1 MTNEHM
7 AVVMAWLAQR
17 VMKAEGFIL
26 EQAPDVIQQ
35 IITMD
40 FVQALSVALCL
51 AMAVP
56 FLLALLWLVWCK
68 SEKADEECRWAARA
82 VSTCVIGVIVCSM
95 LCFSVVHSIK
105 AARIHCAPK
114 AYLLERVGILK

>member
-1 MTNEHM
+1 MANNEHI
-7 AVVMAWLAQR
+7 AVVMAWMAQR
-17 VMKAEGFIL
+17 IMKAEGFIL

-56 FLLALLWLVWCK
+56 FVVLMLWLGWKHGDYVVRALVVIIGGWLIAAMLVV
-68 SEKADEECRWAARA
+68 SASNAAKA
-82 VSTCVIGVIVCSM
+82 I
-95 LCFSVVHSIK
+95 
-105 AARIHCAPK
+105 RIHCATK

>member
-1 MTNEHM
+1 MANEHI

-40 FVQALSVALCL
+40 FVQAISVALCL
-51 AMAVP
+51 AMTVP
-56 FLLALLWLVWCK
+56 FLLALLWLVWWQSK
-68 SEKADEECRWAARA
+68 KWDKDDRMIARA
-82 VSTCVIGVIVCSM
+82 IATVGILIVIGF
-95 LCFSVVHSIK
+95 L
-105 AARIHCAPK
+105 AAASTTHAIQAIRIHCAPK